1 MRACFVVITLLVCGL
16 ARAAEH
22 IDVRIEGLAEEELE
36 ENVRAYLSIVERSEE
51 QEDDDEPL
59 TERAVR
65 NLHARASGEIRRALQ
80 PFGYYSPVIET
91 RLEGEPGAWRA
102 TYVIDPGPPTR
113 LTRVEIDVLGEAG
126 ELRVME
132 EALADIDLAPG
143 GILRHRAYEQ
153 AKERLLDT
161 AYDAGFLDARYE
173 RSEIRVLPHELR
185 AEIWLILESR
195 PRYYFGEV
203 RIEQDI
209 LNADFVQR
217 YVRIEPGEPFATDRL
232 IDLQLALSDSDY
244 FNSVDIEV
252 RRSAADDFRVPVIVR
267 TQPRKSQ
274 RYTAGG
280 GYGTDTGPRIS
291 IGTEF
296 RRINQRGH
304 RFNSRL
310 ELSEIKNTL
319 SAEYRVPIKR
329 VATDRLSYFASL
341 QEADIGDA
349 DSELGTLGASREDS
363 WLGLRRQ
370 IYLRF
375 DRENFSFGDAPG
387 GSATLLYPGVNLA
400 YTAADDPLFPRR
412 GFSAAIDVHG
422 GSQNALSETSFVQ
435 STLGAKTVFPLG
447 ERGRLLLRGEIGATR
462 ADEFSMLPPSQ
473 RFFAGGD
480 RSVRGYGYQ
489 ELSPENAAGDDVG
502 GQYFL
507 AGSVEVD
514 FLVRGNYGIA
524 AFFDTGNAMS
534 NLNAD
539 LASGVGVGFR
549 YRSPVGMI
557 RVDFAHPLDDPD
569 RDFHLHIS
577 VGPDL

>member
-1 MRACFVVITLLVCGL
+1 VLVCGL
-16 ARAAEH
+16 AQAAE
-22 IDVRIEGLAEEELE
+22 DVEVRIEGLTDETLE
-36 ENVRAYLSIVERSEE
+36 QNVRAYLSIDERSEE
-51 QEDDDEPL
+51 QDEDAEPL

-65 NLHARASGEIRRALQ
+65 NLHSRATGEIRQALQ
-80 PFGYYSPVIET
+80 PFGYYSPVIDA

-102 TYVIDPGPPTR
+102 TYLVDPGPPTR
-113 LTRVEIDVLGEAG
+113 LTRVEIDVRGEAG

-132 EALADIDLAPG
+132 EALAGIELERG
-143 GILRHRAYEQ
+143 GILSHRAYEQ

-161 AYDAGFLDARYE
+161 AYRAGFLDANYE
-173 RSEIRVLPHELR
+173 RSEIRVFPQEQR
-185 AEIWLILESR
+185 AEIWLILESG
-195 PRYYFGEV
+195 PRYYYGDV

-209 LNADFVQR
+209 LNPDFVQR
-217 YVRIEPGEPFATDRL
+217 FVRIEPGEPFDTDRL
-232 IDLQLALSDSDY
+232 IDLQLALSDSAY
-244 FNSVDIEV
+244 FNSVDIDV
-252 RRSAADDFRVPVIVR
+252 RRSAAENLRIPVVVR
-267 TQPRKSQ
+267 TQPRKPQ
-274 RYTAGG
+274 RYTAGA

-296 RRINQRGH
+296 RRINRRGH
-304 RFNSRL
+304 QFNSHL
-310 ELSEIKNTL
+310 ELSQIKNTL

-375 DRENFSFGDAPG
+375 DRENFSFGGAPG

-400 YTAADDPLFPRR
+400 YTAADDPMFPRR
-412 GFSAAIDVHG
+412 GFSAVLDVHG

-462 ADEFSMLPPSQ
+462 ANDFSLLPPSQ

-489 ELSPENAAGDDVG
+489 ELSPENAAGEDIG
-502 GQYFL
+502 GQYLL
-507 AGSVEVD
+507 AGSAEVD
-514 FLVRGNYGIA
+514 FLVKGNYGVA
-524 AFFDTGNAMS
+524 AFYDTGNAMR

-539 LASGVGVGFR
+539 LKNGIGIGFR

-557 RVDFAHPLDDPD
+557 RVDLAHPLDDPD